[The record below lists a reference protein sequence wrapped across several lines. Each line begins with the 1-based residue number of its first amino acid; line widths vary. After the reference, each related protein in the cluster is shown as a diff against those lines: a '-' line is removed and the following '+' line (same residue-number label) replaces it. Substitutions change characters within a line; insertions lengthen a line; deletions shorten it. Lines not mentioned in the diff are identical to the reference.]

1 MNRRLFVRSAL
12 VAGTGAIA
20 GCRLPTGDLI
30 VYPADA
36 PELAAASVT
45 TEGTWESAPWEG
57 SPWLPYPGRATV
69 QVEHSLG
76 YAPSVVLVYLS
87 FEESGADPALAAGD
101 LARLVEVDATT
112 LVVRSDTSAFFFARI
127 VAW

>member
-1 MNRRLFVRSAL
+1 VNRRLFLRSAL

-45 TEGTWESAPWEG
+45 PEGVWESCPWAG
-57 SPWLPYPGRATV
+57 SPWLPYPGRASV

-76 YAPSVVLVYLS
+76 YAPPRVLVYLS
-87 FEESGADPALAAGD
+87 FEASGADPALAAGD
-101 LARLVEVDATT
+101 LARVVEVDATT
-112 LVVRSDTSAFFFARI
+112 LLVRSDTSAFFFARI